1 VSLVVLA
8 IDPGST
14 NHGLAVITFGPDDQ
28 EEILVREIV
37 TAVELE
43 PRLLSLA
50 ELYHPDITAIGSGT
64 SSKLAA
70 KSAANAGLQDIR
82 IVDERNTTIEAR
94 YRYLSETPAPW
105 YMRLIPK
112 SLRLPS
118 THCDDWA
125 AVILAERMG
134 RG

>member
-1 VSLVVLA
+1 MSLLVLA
-8 IDPGST
+8 IDPGSA
-14 NHGLAVITFGPDDQ
+14 NHGLAVIRFDPDDQ

-37 TAVELE
+37 AAVELE
-43 PRLLSLA
+43 SRLISIA
-50 ELYHPDITAIGSGT
+50 ELFHPDITAIGSGV
-64 SSKLAA
+64 SSKTAA
-70 KSAANAGLQDIR
+70 KSAEDAGLQDIR

-94 YRYLSETPAPW
+94 YRYLSETPTPW
-105 YMRLIPK
+105 YLRLIPK

-118 THCDDWA
+118 EHCDDWA

>member
-1 VSLVVLA
+1 MSLVVLA
-8 IDPGST
+8 IDPGSA
-14 NHGLAVITFGPDDQ
+14 NHGLAVVRFDPDDQ

-37 TAVELE
+37 GAAELE
-43 PRLLSLA
+43 PRLVSIA
-50 ELYHPDITAIGSGT
+50 ELYHPDITVIGSGT

-70 KSAANAGLQDIR
+70 KSADNTGLPDIR

-94 YRYLSETPAPW
+94 YRYLSEKPTPW
-105 YMRLIPK
+105 YLRLIPK

-118 THCDDWA
+118 EHCDDWA
-125 AVILAERMG
+125 AVILAERIG